1 MKLYLRKNLIPV
13 LIEAVFILSFFFV
26 PEEYAVYTNFL
37 FYSLVAVYFL
47 SQKSISIKEWK
58 KQLSSGNS
66 FWTSVMWTGIVF
78 MIAFGLTGF
87 LESAFSHVD
96 TGMIN
101 LQRTNWLELV
111 IFGISTAF
119 LAPVTEELFFR
130 QSMICFRDRRWLVMT
145 IILSTFLYAV
155 EHALKPFGIVIS
167 AIWAIP
173 LVGAYVKTKNI
184 YVPMTAHLIANVIG
198 NGMTVVITAVNWI
211 MK

>member
-78 MIAFGLTGF
+78 IIAFGLTGF